1 MCPGHW
7 CPAHPSGPPLGSSQ
21 HVHVFVLLNNLKL
34 SALLQV
40 QSHKGK
46 WRQTFWLAETVL
58 ILAHTV
64 QLAFF
69 AAKGHCQFSFSILS
83 IRMPQSF
90 SAKLFQML
98 EHQPLLP
105 PGAIL
110 SQIQDSVFAL
120 VLMRFLPSSVI
131 SSACPGVSEMQPVLL
146 RIVWYYLQRGSV
158 SSVISK
164 D

>member
-1 MCPGHW
+1 MCILGIGVLLILPTLHW
-7 CPAHPSGPPLGSSQ
+7 AQPQ
-21 HVHVFVLLNNLKL
+21 HVHVFVLLNSLKL
-34 SALLQV
+34 GALLQL

-46 WRQTFWLAETVL
+46 WRQTFWPTETVL
-58 ILAHTV
+58 IFAHMV
-64 QLAFF
+64 QLAFE
-69 AAKGHCQFSFSILS
+69 KGHCQFSFSILS

-98 EHQPLLP
+98 EPQLLFL

-131 SSACPGVSEMQPVLL
+131 SSACPCPFELQPVLL
-146 RIVWYYLQRGSV
+146 HVVLYYLQRG
-158 SSVISK
+158 
-164 D
+164 